1 MKGFHLPGPGTM
13 KRTIMRVE
21 QLFAAWGKA
30 GKVRK
35 VGRKRGTRRL
45 LDE

>member
-13 KRTIMRVE
+13 KRTRMRVG

-30 GKVRK
+30 GKVQK
-35 VGRKRGTRRL
+35 GGRKRGARREL
-45 LDE
+45 AK